1 MNSINKG
8 DFPLLSF
15 HFQRSPGPDMA
26 EAIYCGSRVVTT
38 AARMGDIRASASA
51 FIGQLFLGGSSS
63 GIGSVNY
70 ESSSTWSCS
79 VAWEKPECFPF
90 MI

>member
-1 MNSINKG
+1 
-8 DFPLLSF
+8 
-15 HFQRSPGPDMA
+15 
-26 EAIYCGSRVVTT
+26 
-38 AARMGDIRASASA
+38 MGDIRASASA